1 VRAFHACAAESIVMA
16 SSEKLGAASAYLV
29 VPSSEIA
36 QLIVVH
42 GVQSVV
48 PEQSLLIDPLSINL

>member
-1 VRAFHACAAESIVMA
+1 MA